1 MRTELVSLLN
11 HEKEEDKA
19 RRNTKRKKLHEAAIK
34 GSVPSLLQI
43 LHEDPLILRPSP
55 LSSPVAAYSPL
66 HVAALL
72 GYLDFARELLTRN
85 PELAGSQSPGGS
97 TPLHLASAK
106 GYVEIVKELTLVN
119 PDMCFAFDLD
129 GRSPIHLAVIKG
141 RVGVLTELVRVRQ
154 EATRVLTRGGES
166 CLHLC
171 VKYHRLEALK
181 AVVGSLEGED
191 EFVNWKDGDGNT
203 VLHLAV
209 AKKQLEIIK
218 FLLARTAIEVNA
230 RNVNGLTALDVLSI
244 SPRDLRDI
252 EIKECLQGHGTMTR
266 FNSVPSNIVN
276 GEIEEVPSISTR
288 KNLQGGS
295 SIKQQPNKHKH
306 TDWLGRKRN
315 ALMVVASLIATVA
328 FQAAISPPGGVW
340 QNDFDGDSSQ
350 KSHEAGKSVMARNIP
365 KAYGQFMIF
374 DTIAFLASLSI
385 ILLQISGLP
394 IKRRRWMWSQM
405 VTMWIAITALT
416 ITYFLA
422 LIHMTPNNVLGTL
435 YQVTKISVLGWLTLM
450 AIVFIGNV
458 IRMIL
463 WLLRNH
469 GYIKKK
475 EDPTNEEEDDDK
487 DDLFE

>member
-19 RRNTKRKKLHEAAIK
+19 RHNTKKKKLHEAAIK
-34 GSVPSLLQI
+34 GSVPALLQI

-55 LSSPVAAYSPL
+55 PSSPVAAYSPL

-119 PDMCFAFDLD
+119 PDMCFAFDRD
-129 GRSPIHLAVIKG
+129 GRSPIHLAAIKG

-209 AKKQLEIIK
+209 AKKQLE
-218 FLLARTAIEVNA
+218 
-230 RNVNGLTALDVLSI
+230 G
-244 SPRDLRDI
+244 
-252 EIKECLQGHGTMTR
+252 
-266 FNSVPSNIVN
+266 
-276 GEIEEVPSISTR
+276 
-288 KNLQGGS
+288 
-295 SIKQQPNKHKH
+295 
-306 TDWLGRKRN
+306 
-315 ALMVVASLIATVA
+315 
-328 FQAAISPPGGVW
+328 
-340 QNDFDGDSSQ
+340 
-350 KSHEAGKSVMARNIP
+350 
-365 KAYGQFMIF
+365 
-374 DTIAFLASLSI
+374 
-385 ILLQISGLP
+385 
-394 IKRRRWMWSQM
+394 
-405 VTMWIAITALT
+405 
-416 ITYFLA
+416 
-422 LIHMTPNNVLGTL
+422 
-435 YQVTKISVLGWLTLM
+435 
-450 AIVFIGNV
+450 
-458 IRMIL
+458 
-463 WLLRNH
+463 
-469 GYIKKK
+469 
-475 EDPTNEEEDDDK
+475 
-487 DDLFE
+487 

>member
-1 MRTELVSLLN
+1 MELLSLLN

-19 RRNTKRKKLHEAAIK
+19 RHNSTKKKLHEAAMK
-34 GSVPSLLQI
+34 GSIPSLIQI
-43 LHEDPLILRPSP
+43 LHEDPLIFRHTPPS
-55 LSSPVAAYSPL
+55 SAYSPL

-72 GYLDFARELLTRN
+72 GYLDFSRELLRRN
-85 PELAGSQSPGGS
+85 PELAGSPCPGGS

-119 PDMCFAFDLD
+119 PDLCLALDLD
-129 GRSPIHLAVIKG
+129 GRSPIHLAAIKG
-141 RVGVLTELVRVRQ
+141 RVGVLTELVRVRP

-171 VKYHRLEALK
+171 VKYNRLEALK
-181 AVVGSLEGED
+181 AVVGSLIKED
-191 EFVNWKDGDGNT
+191 KFVNCKDGDGNT

-218 FLLARTAIEVNA
+218 FLLATTAIEVNT
-230 RNVNGLTALDVLSI
+230 RNVHGLTALDVLSI
-244 SPRDLRDI
+244 SPRDLRDM
-252 EIKECLQGHGTMTR
+252 EIKECLQGCGTMTR
-266 FNSVPSNIVN
+266 FNSKPSNIVN
-276 GEIEEVPSISTR
+276 AEIEEVPSISRR
-288 KNLQGGS
+288 KDLQSGN
-295 SIKQQPNKHKH
+295 SIKQQPEKHKH
-306 TDWLGRKRN
+306 TDWLGRKRS

-340 QNDFDGDSSQ
+340 QNDFNGDSSQ
-350 KSHEAGKSVMARNIP
+350 DSHEAGKSVMARNIP
-365 KAYGQFMIF
+365 TGYGQFMIF

-416 ITYFLA
+416 ITYFIA
-422 LIHMTPNNVLGTL
+422 LIHMTPKNVLGTL
-435 YQVTKISVLGWLTLM
+435 YQVTKISVLGWLTMM

-458 IRMIL
+458 IRAIL

-469 GYIKKK
+469 GYIKER
-475 EDPTNEEEDDDK
+475 EDPMIEENDDK